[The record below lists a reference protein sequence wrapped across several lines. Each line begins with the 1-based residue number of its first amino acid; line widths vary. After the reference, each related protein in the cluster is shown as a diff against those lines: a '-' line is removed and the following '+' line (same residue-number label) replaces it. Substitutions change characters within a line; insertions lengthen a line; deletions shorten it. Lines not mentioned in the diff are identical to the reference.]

1 MTKQWIL
8 SAVVLAVAATLYAT
22 ASSAAPHAWTVERY
36 YTAETW
42 RAFADI
48 GKKDNGGPDDVYA
61 AQQSVKTLDGS
72 TVGVVNGYGVN
83 LHAPYVFFHWTAT
96 LTGGSLTLESAIDL
110 KGKTATYP
118 IEGGTGRYAGVRGT
132 VTLTDAGSKGTLAIV
147 RYR

>member
-42 RAFADI
+42 RAFADV

-83 LHAPYVFFHWTAT
+83 LHAPT
-96 LTGGSLTLESAIDL
+96 SSS
-110 KGKTATYP
+110 
-118 IEGGTGRYAGVRGT
+118 TGRRRSRAARSRSRAQSTSRAERRRSRAKAAGAAPPAPGRH
-132 VTLTDAGSKGTLAIV
+132 
-147 RYR
+147 RHPHRRR